1 MIDRNNDVCLHHFW
15 FQKGILVMCFMLHR
29 VYIRSALGH
38 VGSDELSDYMVA
50 VALET
55 VTLELL
61 ECVFCLDILPDYK
74 RCSFETFVLSSRFSF
89 CFTKII

>member
-1 MIDRNNDVCLHHFW
+1 MIDGNYGVCLHHFW
-15 FQKGILVMCFMLHR
+15 FQKEILAMCFLLHR

-50 VALET
+50 VAPET

-61 ECVFCLDILPDYK
+61 ECAFCLDILPNYK
-74 RCSFETFVLSSRFSF
+74 RCSSETFGASSHFHF
-89 CFTKII
+89 CFTQII